1 MNQQPCYL
9 LALRVEG
16 RGCLVEEEDAGVA
29 DEGPGDGNPLLLATC
44 NTLVK
49 GWN

>member
-1 MNQQPCYL
+1 MLHFLIMKEQPCYL

-29 DEGPGDGNPLLLATC
+29 DQGPGDGHTLLLPT
-44 NTLVK
+44 
-49 GWN
+49 